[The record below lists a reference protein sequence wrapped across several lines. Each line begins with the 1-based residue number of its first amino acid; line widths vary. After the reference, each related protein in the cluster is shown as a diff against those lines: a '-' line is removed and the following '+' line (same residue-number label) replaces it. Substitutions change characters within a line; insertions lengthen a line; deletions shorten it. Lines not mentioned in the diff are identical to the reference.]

1 MSKSSRSKQSKSK
14 KTQQKSQPSA
24 QRSTAR
30 QKVVHKERGTVLT
43 ILLVV
48 MALHGMFAAYF
59 YYVVRTQEAALS
71 RPMVISLMVVHSL
84 ANIAA
89 AAGIWYWKKWALY
102 VYGASTVLALVVGL
116 ISVGIW
122 SVFYMILPLVIV
134 GWVLRTKWEYFT

>member
-102 VYGASTVLALVVGL
+102 VYGAGPRGGFNFRRNM
-116 ISVGIW
+116 VGILYD
-122 SVFYMILPLVIV
+122 SAPGDRRVGAQDEMGIFYL
-134 GWVLRTKWEYFT
+134 TA